1 MSILKRFSK
10 RERLRIDPMSQH
22 YTFRNMLYYAA
33 LQSIVLDYGK
43 TDH

>member
-10 RERLRIDPMSQH
+10 RERLWIDPMSQH
-22 YTFRNMLYYAA
+22 STFRNILYYPA
-33 LQSIVLDYGK
+33 LQRIVLDYGK